1 MNVLLP
7 WNQDFALNKQLL
19 KLFAFCPF
27 CVDLDNPIFHL
38 ALVAQLPVQ
47 SASLVATAAPPL
59 TQITALSEMQ
69 QQKKSTF
76 LSFFSVNAELSTLV
90 LV

>member
-1 MNVLLP
+1 M
-7 WNQDFALNKQLL
+7 
-19 KLFAFCPF
+19 
-27 CVDLDNPIFHL
+27 
-38 ALVAQLPVQ
+38 Q
-47 SASLVATAAPPL
+47 SASLVAAAAPPL

>member
-1 MNVLLP
+1 M
-7 WNQDFALNKQLL
+7 
-19 KLFAFCPF
+19 
-27 CVDLDNPIFHL
+27 
-38 ALVAQLPVQ
+38 Q

>member
-1 MNVLLP
+1 MLP
-7 WNQDFALNKQLL
+7 GGCNGSFLHVKADYLSFRRGDAAQEGR
-19 KLFAFCPF
+19 
-27 CVDLDNPIFHL
+27 
-38 ALVAQLPVQ
+38 VA
-47 SASLVATAAPPL
+47 AAPPL